1 MPLQSE
7 KSSIYTIRLYKRMMD
22 DPINNIIDSMNN
34 ISKSDTATV
43 IMTIK
48 PLSDKWNE
56 KAKRQVDRLYKN
68 LDLRPSCFFPAIWY

>member
-68 LDLRPSCFFPAIWY
+68 LDLRPSGFFPAIWY

>member
-1 MPLQSE
+1 MN
-7 KSSIYTIRLYKRMMD
+7 D

-34 ISKSDTATV
+34 ISRYDTATV

-56 KAKRQVDRLYKN
+56 KAKKQVDRLYKN
-68 LDLRPSCFFPAIWY
+68 LELKPT

>member
-1 MPLQSE
+1 
-7 KSSIYTIRLYKRMMD
+7 MMD

-68 LDLRPSCFFPAIWY
+68 LDLRPSGFFPAIWY